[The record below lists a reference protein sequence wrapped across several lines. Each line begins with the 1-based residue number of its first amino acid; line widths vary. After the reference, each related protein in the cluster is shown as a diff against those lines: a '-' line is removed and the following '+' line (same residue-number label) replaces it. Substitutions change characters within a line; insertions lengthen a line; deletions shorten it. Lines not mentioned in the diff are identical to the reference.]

1 VMSDKVTPV
10 RMKDYGTFEALRGV
24 VMPRGWLI
32 PRPHVDSAR
41 YAAAIDRLRWH
52 GIQVQRVASDA
63 QVDVERFVIQA
74 LTKSERAFQGHSEAR
89 LAGRM
94 EPAKLTVQE
103 GALFIPAAQPLA
115 RLAFY
120 LLEPESDDGLVTWN
134 LIEAGLSAGE
144 TYPVYRVMNAA
155 GLKVTP

>member
-1 VMSDKVTPV
+1 
-10 RMKDYGTFEALRGV
+10 
-24 VMPRGWLI
+24 
-32 PRPHVDSAR
+32 
-41 YAAAIDRLRWH
+41 
-52 GIQVQRVASDA
+52 
-63 QVDVERFVIQA
+63 
-74 LTKSERAFQGHSEAR
+74 
-89 LAGRM
+89 M

-144 TYPVYRVMNAA
+144 TYPVYRVMNTRDAPA
-155 GLKVTP
+155 GAVASPARTSVASCQLPVQRASC